1 MAVLPLSTQAEALQ
15 IPETQKLLPGAELDF
30 PTGPQ
35 TFSNTPQGINQRRA
49 FTIDNFERLQAQ
61 YQVDHGVYQR
71 PAVGPVEYAESNI
84 KKSNQPVGVAGYQ
97 HRALPMP
104 DSADDLTQAQ
114 YFAGL
119 TNATP
124 EKRLKFAEALA
135 NTNQY
140 FLNTPDQS
148 ALMLGSS
155 HNMANNLLALAS
167 QKKGHNK

>member
-1 MAVLPLSTQAEALQ
+1 MPELRPNLGGAHLGTASQENRPVVFIRHAVAAVGQ
-15 IPETQKLLPGAELDF
+15 GHWLDF
-30 PTGPQ
+30 GEKEGDLCSLPAHNDHHAAVTPLRPPQ
-35 TFSNTPQGINQRRA
+35 MV
-49 FTIDNFERLQAQ
+49 TI
-61 YQVDHGVYQR
+61 VT
-71 PAVGPVEYAESNI
+71 
-84 KKSNQPVGVAGYQ
+84 
-97 HRALPMP
+97 
-104 DSADDLTQAQ
+104 ADDLTQAQ

-148 ALMLGSS
+148 ALILGSS

-167 QKKGHNK
+167 QKKGQSK